1 MGLYTPWSILPAYY
15 FAKLYGEGSSMNIT
29 TLLPHPFLQAGAGGV
44 LIGLASWLL
53 LASLGRVAGISGI
66 AAGALVPTQGAQAG
80 ERAWRWAFVA
90 GLVVVGAAMAALL
103 NTPTVATRSFPL
115 LVAAGLLVG
124 FGTVLGSGCT
134 SGHGVCGL
142 GRRSVRSLVATLVF
156 MGAGVVTVFVTTLF
170 IAA

>member
-1 MGLYTPWSILPAYY
+1 MT
-15 FAKLYGEGSSMNIT
+15 IT
-29 TLLPHPFLQAGAGGV
+29 TLLPHPFLQAGVGGI

-66 AAGALVPTQGAQAG
+66 AAGALVPSQSAQAG

-103 NTPTVATRSFPL
+103 NTPTVATRPVPL
-115 LVAAGLLVG
+115 LVAAGLLVS

-156 MGAGVVTVFVTTLF
+156 MGAGVVTVLVATLF
-170 IAA
+170 VAA

>member
-1 MGLYTPWSILPAYY
+1 M
-15 FAKLYGEGSSMNIT
+15 
-29 TLLPHPFLQAGAGGV
+29 HPFLQSALGSI

-66 AAGALVPTQGAQAG
+66 VAGALVPSKGDSG
-80 ERAWRWAFVA
+80 WRWAFLI
-90 GLVVVGAAMAALL
+90 GLVLGGAATAHWLQPPLAAMRPSVLL
-103 NTPTVATRSFPL
+103 TV
-115 LVAAGLLVG
+115 AGLLVG

-156 MGAGVVTVFVTTLF
+156 MGSGAITVFMANLYR
-170 IAA
+170 A